1 MRRVIWAKTALAD
14 FENAITYIA
23 KDNPVAAQSV
33 ATRVLDTVQLLADTP
48 IGRIGRVSGT
58 YEKYVQ
64 KTPYIIAYTL
74 TADTLA
80 IARVIHERR
89 NWEHGG
95 WPEE

>member
-1 MRRVIWAKTALAD
+1 MRRIVWAKAALAD

-23 KDNPVAAQSV
+23 KDNPMAAQSV
-33 ATRVLDTVQLLADTP
+33 AGRVLDTVQLLADNP

-58 YEKYVQ
+58 YEKNVP

-74 TADTLA
+74 TTDTLA
-80 IARVIHERR
+80 IARIIHERR
-89 NWEHGG
+89 NWRPGE